1 MILRFKNIFYLSII
15 ALMVFLII
23 NNWNFLTDTY
33 NYNIYKENCI
43 ITKINDQ
50 KNYPTNISE
59 DVAEKFCDCKIE
71 NFKKENIRI
80 FVSKLRVEK
89 KFIAKEKII
98 DEECKNN
105 LKLQN
110 LIKK

>member
-1 MILRFKNIFYLSII
+1 MIIKFKNFFYLSII
-15 ALMVFLII
+15 ALVIFFII

-71 NFKKENIRI
+71 NFKKENIKI

-98 DEECKNN
+98 DEKCKNN
-105 LKLQN
+105 LKFQN

>member
-1 MILRFKNIFYLSII
+1 MMIRFKNIVYISII
-15 ALMVFLII
+15 TLVILLII
-23 NNWNFLTDTY
+23 KNWRFITDIY
-33 NYNIYKENCI
+33 KYHIYKENCI

>member
-15 ALMVFLII
+15 ALVFFLII
-23 NNWNFLTDTY
+23 NNWNFLTETY

-50 KNYPTNISE
+50 KNYPNNISE
-59 DVAEKFCDCKIE
+59 DLAEKYCDCKIE
-71 NFKKENIRI
+71 NFKNENIEI
-80 FVSKLRVEK
+80 FVSKLRVKK

-98 DEECKNN
+98 DKECRKN
-105 LKLQN
+105 LKVQN
-110 LIKK
+110 SIN

>member
-1 MILRFKNIFYLSII
+1 MFYLSIVTFVI
-15 ALMVFLII
+15 FLII
-23 NNWNFLTDTY
+23 YNWDFLTYTY
-33 NYNIYKENCI
+33 KYNIYKENCI

-50 KNYPTNISE
+50 KNYSNNISE
-59 DVAEKFCDCKIE
+59 DVAEKFCDCKIK
-71 NFKKENIRI
+71 NFKKENIKI

-98 DEECKNN
+98 DKKCKNN
-105 LKLQN
+105 LKVKN